1 MLLSTYPCFSA
12 VGCTYHPS
20 SEPGLSDPPPD
31 SLPSPSPP
39 SREPLRLSIVLLTHK
54 DGLAIYHGRVL
65 VQGQGV
71 CGQLLG
77 LTAFRLRKTMNKK
90 KHKKGAR
97 GWLLV

>member
-20 SEPGLSDPPPD
+20 PEPD
-31 SLPSPSPP
+31 SPPGPSPP
-39 SREPLRLSIVLLTHK
+39 ARAPLQLSAVLLTHK
-54 DGLAIYHGRVL
+54 DGLAIHHGRVL

-77 LTAFRLRKTMNKK
+77 LTAFGLRKTMNKK